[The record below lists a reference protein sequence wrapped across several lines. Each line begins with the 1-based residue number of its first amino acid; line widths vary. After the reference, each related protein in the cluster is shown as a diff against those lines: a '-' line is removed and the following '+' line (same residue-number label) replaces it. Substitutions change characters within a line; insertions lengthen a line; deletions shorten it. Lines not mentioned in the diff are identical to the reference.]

1 MTVNTGKLSFF
12 FFLLET
18 QTAAAQGAAKM
29 PSCSV
34 GEKIRRVNQFLW
46 VPVAME
52 PSSFSECSGSRE
64 NY

>member
-1 MTVNTGKLSFF
+1 MTVNTGKLSFFF

-34 GEKIRRVNQFLW
+34 GERIRRGES
-46 VPVAME
+46 VPLGTCCNEALI
-52 PSSFSECSGSRE
+52 FQ
-64 NY
+64 